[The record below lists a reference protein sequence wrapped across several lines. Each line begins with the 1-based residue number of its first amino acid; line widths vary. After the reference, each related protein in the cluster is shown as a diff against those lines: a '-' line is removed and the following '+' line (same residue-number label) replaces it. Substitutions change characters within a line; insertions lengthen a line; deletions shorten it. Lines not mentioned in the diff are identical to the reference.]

1 MTTRPDSNRPMRPF
15 LVLLSGQSVSLL
27 GSQAV
32 QFAMIW
38 WLTEST
44 GSAAVLAAAGLL
56 GLAPQI
62 VLGPVIGALVD
73 RWNRKRILWL
83 ADSLVAAASA
93 GLALAFLA
101 GPVPYPVVLAV
112 LFVRA
117 LGGAFH
123 APAML
128 ASTSLMVPERHLTR
142 IQGLQQAVQGGAL
155 IVTAPLGA
163 LLVTALPMAA
173 VMAVDVVTAF
183 VALAP
188 LAFVAVP
195 QPKQESVED
204 GSLGLRSTWRDIAS
218 GVTYLRERAGHL
230 PLLAMATVVNLCMV
244 PAFALLPLLVVEQG
258 GEAATLGWLNS
269 AFGIGTIAGGVLLGV
284 WGGFRRRVH
293 TTFLGLMLAGVGT
306 VVLGTATSAATA
318 LVGIVLLGVTIPCV
332 NGPIQAVLQAT
343 VAPEFQGRVFTLYTS
358 AAGAMTPL
366 GFAIAAPV
374 AELLG
379 VHAWYLAGGV
389 ACVAMGVAG
398 FLVPSIARIEDAEPV
413 AAAAGELPSE
423 A

>member
-1 MTTRPDSNRPMRPF
+1 MTTHADTDRPMRPF
-15 LVLLSGQSVSLL
+15 LVLFGGQSVSLL

-44 GSAAVLAAAGLL
+44 GSAAVLAVASIL

-73 RWNRKRILWL
+73 RWDRKRILWL

-93 GLALAFLA
+93 ALALAFVA
-101 GPVPYPVVLAV
+101 GPVPYSVVLAV

-142 IQGLQQAVQGGAL
+142 IQGLQQALQGGAL

-163 LLVTALPMAA
+163 LLVTALPMAS
-173 VMAVDVVTAF
+173 VMAVDVVTAL

-188 LAFVAVP
+188 LPFVAVP
-195 QPKQESVED
+195 QPEQRAVED
-204 GSLGLRSTWRDIAS
+204 GSPRLLSTWRDIVS
-218 GVTYLRERAGHL
+218 GVSYLRERAGHV

-244 PAFALLPLLVVEQG
+244 PAFALLPLLVMEQG
-258 GEAATLGWLNS
+258 GGAAALGWLES
-269 AFGIGTIAGGVLLGV
+269 GFGIGTIAGGVVLGL

-293 TTFLGLMLAGVGT
+293 TTFIGLILAGVGT
-306 VVLGTATSAATA
+306 VVLGTATSVVAA
-318 LVGIVLLGVTIPCV
+318 LVGIVVVGVTVPCV
-332 NGPIQAVLQAT
+332 NGPILAVLQAT
-343 VAPEFQGRVFTLYTS
+343 VAPELQGRVFTLYAS

-366 GFAIAAPV
+366 GLALAAPV

-389 ACVAMGVAG
+389 ACVVMGVAG
-398 FLVPSIARIEDAEPV
+398 FLVPSIARIEDARPV
-413 AAAAGELPSE
+413 SATAGELPIE

>member
-1 MTTRPDSNRPMRPF
+1 MTTHTDPNRPMRPF
-15 LVLLSGQSVSLL
+15 LVLFSGQSISLL

-44 GSAAVLAAAGLL
+44 GSAAVLVAAGFL
-56 GLAPQI
+56 GLAPQV

-93 GLALAFLA
+93 VLALAFVA
-101 GPVPYPVVLAV
+101 GPVPYPVVLSV

-163 LLVTALPMAA
+163 LLVMALPMAA
-173 VMAVDVVTAF
+173 VMAVDVFTAF
-183 VALAP
+183 VAVAP
-188 LAFVAVP
+188 LVFIAVP
-195 QPKQESVED
+195 QPDQRTVED
-204 GSLGLRSTWRDIAS
+204 GSLGLRSAWRDIAS
-218 GVTYLRERAGHL
+218 GVSYLREREGHV
-230 PLLAMATVVNLCMV
+230 PLLAIATVVNLCMV
-244 PAFALLPLLVVEQG
+244 PAFTLLPLLVMEQG
-258 GEAATLGWLNS
+258 GGAATLGWLNS
-269 AFGIGTIAGGVLLGV
+269 AFGIGMIAGGVLLGV
-284 WGGFRRRVH
+284 WGGFKLRVH
-293 TTFLGLMLAGVGT
+293 TTFVALILAGVGT
-306 VVLGTATSAATA
+306 VVLGTAASAAAA
-318 LVGIVLLGVTIPCV
+318 LVGIVVLGVTIPCV
-332 NGPIQAVLQAT
+332 NGPIQAVLQAK

-366 GFAIAAPV
+366 GLAIAAPV

-379 VHAWYLAGGV
+379 IHAWYLAGGV
-389 ACVAMGVAG
+389 ACVAMGVVG
-398 FLVPSIARIEDAEPV
+398 FLIPSIARIEDAEPV
-413 AAAAGELPSE
+413 AAIPGEVPGE

>member
-1 MTTRPDSNRPMRPF
+1 MTTHADSNRPMRPF
-15 LVLLSGQSVSLL
+15 LVLFGGQSVSLL

-44 GSAAVLAAAGLL
+44 GSAAVLAVAGLL

-73 RWNRKRILWL
+73 RWNRKRVLWL

-163 LLVTALPMAA
+163 LLVTTLPMAA
-173 VMAVDVVTAF
+173 VMAVDVVTAL
-183 VALAP
+183 VALVP
-188 LAFVAVP
+188 LEFVAVP
-195 QPKQESVED
+195 QPDRSVVDD
-204 GSLGLRSTWRDIAS
+204 GSHVLRATWRDILS
-218 GVTYLRERAGHL
+218 GVTYLRERAGHV

-244 PAFALLPLLVVEQG
+244 PALALLPLLVMEQG
-258 GEAATLGWLNS
+258 GGASTLGWLNS
-269 AFGIGTIAGGVLLGV
+269 AFGIGTIVGGVLLGV

-293 TTFLGLMLAGVGT
+293 TTFAGLMLAGVGT
-306 VVLGTATSAATA
+306 IVLGTAGSAAMA
-318 LVGIVLLGVTIPCV
+318 VAGIVLLGVTIPCV

-343 VAPEFQGRVFTLYTS
+343 VAPDLQGRVFTLYGS
-358 AAGAMTPL
+358 AAGAMIPL
-366 GFAIAAPV
+366 GLAIAAPV

-379 VHAWYLAGGV
+379 VSAWYLAGGA
-389 ACVAMGVAG
+389 ACVAMGVTG
-398 FLVPSIARIEDAEPV
+398 FLVPSIARIEDAETVTP
-413 AAAAGELPSE
+413 AQQELRSE

>member
-1 MTTRPDSNRPMRPF
+1 
-15 LVLLSGQSVSLL
+15 VLLSGQSVSLL

-44 GSAAVLAAAGLL
+44 GSAAVLAAAGFL

-62 VLGPVIGALVD
+62 VLGPAIGALVD
-73 RWNRKRILWL
+73 RWSRKRILWL
-83 ADSLVAAASA
+83 ADSLVAFASA
-93 GLALAFLA
+93 GLALAFAA

-117 LGGAFH
+117 LGDAFH

-128 ASTSLMVPERHLTR
+128 A
-142 IQGLQQAVQGGAL
+142 
-155 IVTAPLGA
+155 
-163 LLVTALPMAA
+163 
-173 VMAVDVVTAF
+173 
-183 VALAP
+183 
-188 LAFVAVP
+188 
-195 QPKQESVED
+195 
-204 GSLGLRSTWRDIAS
+204 
-218 GVTYLRERAGHL
+218 
-230 PLLAMATVVNLCMV
+230 MATVVNLFMV
-244 PAFALLPLLVVEQG
+244 PAFALLPLLVMEQG
-258 GEAATLGWLNS
+258 GDAATLGWLNS
-269 AFGIGTIAGGVLLGV
+269 TFGIGTIAGGVLLGV

-293 TTFLGLMLAGVGT
+293 TTFAGLMLAGVGT
-306 VVLGTATSAATA
+306 LVLGTATSASTA

-366 GFAIAAPV
+366 GLAIAAPV

-379 VHAWYLAGGV
+379 VHAWYPAGGV
-389 ACVAMGVAG
+389 ACVAMGVTG
-398 FLVPSIARIEDAEPV
+398 FLVPSITRIEDTEPV
-413 AAAAGELPSE
+413 AAAADELPSE

>member
-1 MTTRPDSNRPMRPF
+1 MRPF
-15 LVLLSGQSVSLL
+15 LVLLGGQSVSLL

-83 ADSLVAAASA
+83 ADSLVAVASA
-93 GLALAFLA
+93 GLALAFAA

-155 IVTAPLGA
+155 TVTAPLGA
-163 LLVTALPMAA
+163 LLATALPMAA
-173 VMAVDVVTAF
+173 VMAVDVVTAL

-188 LAFVAVP
+188 LVFVTVP
-195 QPKQESVED
+195 QPEWGAVED
-204 GSLGLRSTWRDIAS
+204 GSLGLRSTWHDMVS
-218 GVTYLRERAGHL
+218 GVTYLRERAGHV

-244 PAFALLPLLVVEQG
+244 PALALLPLLVMEQG
-258 GEAATLGWLNS
+258 GDAARLGWLNS
-269 AFGIGTIAGGVLLGV
+269 AFGIGTIAGGILLGV

-293 TTFLGLMLAGVGT
+293 TTFVGLMLAGAGT

-318 LVGIVLLGVTIPCV
+318 LVGIVVLGVTISLV

-358 AAGAMTPL
+358 AAGAMIPL
-366 GFAIAAPV
+366 GLAIAAPV

-389 ACVAMGVAG
+389 ACIAMGVVG
-398 FLVPSIARIEDAEPV
+398 FLIPSIARIEDTEPV
-413 AAAAGELPSE
+413 AAEGFRTAA
-423 A
+423 

>member
-1 MTTRPDSNRPMRPF
+1 MRPF
-15 LVLLSGQSVSLL
+15 LVLFGGQSVSLL

-38 WLTEST
+38 WLTAST
-44 GSAAVLAAAGLL
+44 GSAAVLAVAGLL

-62 VLGPVIGALVD
+62 VMGPVIGALVD

-83 ADSLVAAASA
+83 ADSLVAVASA

-163 LLVTALPMAA
+163 LLVGTLPMAA
-173 VMAVDVVTAF
+173 VMAVDVVTAL

-188 LAFVAVP
+188 LAFIVVP
-195 QPKQESVED
+195 QPDHSAVDD
-204 GSLGLRSTWRDIAS
+204 GSLGVRSTWRDILA
-218 GVTYLRERAGHL
+218 GVTYLRERAGHV

-244 PAFALLPLLVVEQG
+244 PALALLPLLVVEQG
-258 GEAATLGWLNS
+258 GGAATLGWLNS
-269 AFGIGTIAGGVLLGV
+269 AFGIGTIVGGVLLGV

-293 TTFLGLMLAGVGT
+293 TTFAGLMLAGVGT
-306 VVLGTATSAATA
+306 IVLGTAGSAAMA
-318 LVGIVLLGVTIPCV
+318 VAGIVLLGVTIPCI

-343 VAPEFQGRVFTLYTS
+343 IAPELQGRVFTLYGS

-366 GFAIAAPV
+366 GLAIAAPV

-379 VHAWYLAGGV
+379 VEAWYLAGGV

-398 FLVPSIARIEDAEPV
+398 FLIPSIARIEDGAPRAIDDGLAEVP
-413 AAAAGELPSE
+413 AETSA
-423 A
+423 

>member
-1 MTTRPDSNRPMRPF
+1 MRPF
-15 LVLLSGQSVSLL
+15 LVLFTGQSVSLL

-44 GSAAVLAAAGLL
+44 GSAAVLAAAGIF

-73 RWNRKRILWL
+73 RWDRKRILWL

-93 GLALAFLA
+93 ALALAFMA

-128 ASTSLMVPERHLTR
+128 ASTSLMVPEQHLTR

-155 IVTAPLGA
+155 IVTAPVGA

-188 LAFVAVP
+188 LPFVAVP
-195 QPKQESVED
+195 QPKHSGVEE

-218 GVTYLRERAGHL
+218 GVTYLRERAGHG

-244 PAFALLPLLVVEQG
+244 PAFVLLPLLVMEQG
-258 GEAATLGWLNS
+258 GGAATLGWLNS

-293 TTFLGLMLAGVGT
+293 TTFVGLILAGVGT
-306 VVLGTATSAATA
+306 AVLGTATSAATA
-318 LVGIVLLGVTIPCV
+318 LVGIVALGVTIPFI

-358 AAGAMTPL
+358 VAGAMTPL
-366 GFAIAAPV
+366 GLAIAAPV

-379 VHAWYLAGGV
+379 VQTWYLAGGIT
-389 ACVAMGVAG
+389 CVAMGVLG
-398 FLVPSIARIEDAEPV
+398 FLIPSIARIEDAEPI
-413 AAAAGELPSE
+413 AAAAGGLPNE

>member
-1 MTTRPDSNRPMRPF
+1 MRPF
-15 LVLLSGQSVSLL
+15 LILFGGQSVSLL

-38 WLTEST
+38 WVTEST
-44 GSAAVLAAAGLL
+44 GSAAVLAVAGLL

-62 VLGPVIGALVD
+62 VLGPVIGAFVD

-83 ADSLVAAASA
+83 ADSLVAVASA

-101 GPVPYPVVLAV
+101 GPVSYPVVLAV

-128 ASTSLMVPERHLTR
+128 ASTSLMVPEQHLTR

-163 LLVTALPMAA
+163 LLVTALPMST
-173 VMAVDVVTAF
+173 VMAVDVVTAL

-188 LAFVAVP
+188 LVFIDVP
-195 QPKQESVED
+195 QPNRKAVED
-204 GSLGLRSTWRDIAS
+204 GALGLRSTWNDIAS
-218 GVTYLRERAGHL
+218 AVSYLRERAGHV

-244 PAFALLPLLVVEQG
+244 PAFALLPLLVTDQG
-258 GEAATLGWLNS
+258 GGAATLGWLNS
-269 AFGIGTIAGGVLLGV
+269 AFGIGTIAGGILLGV
-284 WGGFRRRVH
+284 WGGFKRRVH
-293 TTFLGLMLAGVGT
+293 TTFVGLVFAGIGT
-306 VVLGTATSAATA
+306 LVLGTATSASMA
-318 LVGIVLLGVTIPCV
+318 LAGIVTLGVTIALV

-366 GFAIAAPV
+366 GLAIAAPV

-379 VHAWYLAGGV
+379 VQAWYVAGGI
-389 ACVAMGVAG
+389 ACVAMGIMG
-398 FLVPSIARIEDAEPV
+398 FLIPSIARIEDTEPV

>member
-1 MTTRPDSNRPMRPF
+1 MTTHPDPNRPMRPF
-15 LVLLSGQSVSLL
+15 LILFGGQSVSLL

-44 GSAAVLAAAGLL
+44 GSAAVLVVAGFL
-56 GLAPQI
+56 GLAPQ
-62 VLGPVIGALVD
+62 VVFGPIIGALVD

-93 GLALAFLA
+93 ALALAFLY

-128 ASTSLMVPERHLTR
+128 ASTSLMVPEQHLTR

-163 LLVTALPMAA
+163 LLVIALPMAA

-188 LAFVAVP
+188 LALIAVP
-195 QPKQESVED
+195 QPDQSPVED
-204 GSLGLRSTWRDIAS
+204 GSIGLRSAWRDVAS
-218 GVTYLRERAGHL
+218 GVTYLREREGHL

-244 PAFALLPLLVVEQG
+244 PAFTLLPLLVMEQG
-258 GEAATLGWLNS
+258 GGAATLGWLNS
-269 AFGIGTIAGGVLLGV
+269 AFGIGMIAGGILLGV

-293 TTFLGLMLAGVGT
+293 TTFAALILAGLGT
-306 VVLGTATSAATA
+306 TVLGTATSSLTA
-318 LVGIVLLGVTIPCV
+318 LIGIAVLGVTIPCI
-332 NGPIQAVLQAT
+332 NGPIQAVLQST
-343 VAPEFQGRVFTLYTS
+343 VAPGFQGRVFTLYAS

-366 GFAIAAPV
+366 GLAIAAPV

-379 VHAWYLAGGV
+379 IHAWYLAGGI
-389 ACVAMGVAG
+389 ACVVMGVAG
-398 FLVPSIARIEDAEPV
+398 FLLRSIERIENSEPV
-413 AAAAGELPSE
+413 ATPTGEFPSE

>member
-1 MTTRPDSNRPMRPF
+1 MRPF
-15 LVLLSGQSVSLL
+15 LVLFGGQSVSLL

-38 WLTEST
+38 WLTAST
-44 GSAAVLAAAGLL
+44 GSAAVLAVAGLL

-62 VLGPVIGALVD
+62 VMGPVIGALVD

-83 ADSLVAAASA
+83 ADSLVAVASA

-155 IVTAPLGA
+155 IVTAPPGA
-163 LLVTALPMAA
+163 LLVGTLPMAA
-173 VMAVDVVTAF
+173 VMAVDVVTAL

-188 LAFVAVP
+188 LAFIVVP
-195 QPKQESVED
+195 QPDHSAVDD
-204 GSLGLRSTWRDIAS
+204 GSLGVRSTWRDILA
-218 GVTYLRERAGHL
+218 GVTYLRERAGHV

-244 PAFALLPLLVVEQG
+244 PALALLPLLVVEQG
-258 GEAATLGWLNS
+258 GGAATLGWLNS
-269 AFGIGTIAGGVLLGV
+269 AFGIGTIVGGVLLGV

-293 TTFLGLMLAGVGT
+293 TTFAGLMLAGVGT
-306 VVLGTATSAATA
+306 IVLGTAGSAAMA
-318 LVGIVLLGVTIPCV
+318 VAGIVLLGVTIPCI

-343 VAPEFQGRVFTLYTS
+343 IAPELQGRVFTLYGS

-366 GFAIAAPV
+366 GLAIAAPV

-379 VHAWYLAGGV
+379 VEAWYLAGGV

-398 FLVPSIARIEDAEPV
+398 FLIPSIARIEDGAPRAIDDGLAEVP
-413 AAAAGELPSE
+413 AETSA
-423 A
+423 

>member
-1 MTTRPDSNRPMRPF
+1 MTTCPDPNRPMRPF
-15 LVLLSGQSVSLL
+15 LVLLGGQSVSLL

-38 WLTEST
+38 WLTAST
-44 GSAAVLAAAGLL
+44 GSAAVLAAAGFL

-93 GLALAFLA
+93 GLAMAFLA

-163 LLVTALPMAA
+163 LLVTTLPMAS

-195 QPKQESVED
+195 QPERGAVED
-204 GSLGLRSTWRDIAS
+204 GSLGLRSTWRDIVS
-218 GVTYLRERAGHL
+218 GVTYLRERAGHV

-244 PAFALLPLLVVEQG
+244 PAFALLPLLVAEQG
-258 GEAATLGWLNS
+258 GGASTLGWLNS
-269 AFGIGTIAGGVLLGV
+269 AFGIGTIVGGNLLWW
-284 WGGFRRRVH
+284 WGGLRLRVH
-293 TTFLGLMLAGVGT
+293 CPSLGLKLAGVG
-306 VVLGTATSAATA
+306 
-318 LVGIVLLGVTIPCV
+318 
-332 NGPIQAVLQAT
+332 
-343 VAPEFQGRVFTLYTS
+343 
-358 AAGAMTPL
+358 
-366 GFAIAAPV
+366 
-374 AELLG
+374 
-379 VHAWYLAGGV
+379 
-389 ACVAMGVAG
+389 
-398 FLVPSIARIEDAEPV
+398 
-413 AAAAGELPSE
+413 
-423 A
+423 

>member
-1 MTTRPDSNRPMRPF
+1 MTTHADPNRPMRPF
-15 LVLLSGQSVSLL
+15 LILFSGQSISLL

-44 GSAAVLAAAGLL
+44 GSAAVLAAAGIL

-73 RWNRKRILWL
+73 RWDRKRILWL

-93 GLALAFLA
+93 ALALAFLA
-101 GPVPYPVVLAV
+101 GPVPYAVVLTV

-163 LLVTALPMAA
+163 LLVATLPMAA
-173 VMAVDVVTAF
+173 VMAIDVVTAF

-195 QPKQESVED
+195 RPEKSAADQA
-204 GSLGLRSTWRDIAS
+204 SLGLRSAWHDIAS
-218 GVTYLRERAGHL
+218 GVTYLRERSGHV
-230 PLLAMATVVNLCMV
+230 PLLAMATMVNLCLV

-258 GEAATLGWLNS
+258 GGAATLGWLNS
-269 AFGIGTIAGGVLLGV
+269 AFGIGTIAGGVLLGI

-293 TTFLGLMLAGVGT
+293 TTFAGLMLTGVGT

-318 LVGIVLLGVTIPCV
+318 FVGIVVVGLTIPLV

-343 VAPEFQGRVFTLYTS
+343 VAPDFQGRVFTLYTS
-358 AAGAMTPL
+358 AAGLMTPL
-366 GFAIAAPV
+366 GLALAAPV

-379 VHAWYLAGGV
+379 VQMWYLAGGG
-389 ACVAMGVAG
+389 ACVAMGIVG
-398 FLVPSIARIEDAEPV
+398 FLIPSIARIEEAEPI
-413 AAAAGELPSE
+413 AAADGELPSE

>member
-1 MTTRPDSNRPMRPF
+1 
-15 LVLLSGQSVSLL
+15 VLLSGQTVSLF

-32 QFAMIW
+32 QFALIW
-38 WLTEST
+38 WLTAAT
-44 GSAAVLAAAGLL
+44 GSAAVLAAATFL
-56 GLAPQI
+56 GLVPQI
-62 VLGPVIGALVD
+62 VLGPIIGALVD

-93 GLALAFLA
+93 VLALAYVA
-101 GPVPYPVVLAV
+101 GPVPVGAVLTV

-163 LLVTALPMAA
+163 LLVATLPMAA
-173 VMAVDVVTAF
+173 VMAVDVVTAL
-183 VALAP
+183 VAIAP
-188 LAFVAVP
+188 LPFIAVP
-195 QPKQESVED
+195 QPDRRAGEEAA
-204 GSLGLRSTWRDIAS
+204 LGLRSTWRDIMS
-218 GVTYLRERAGHL
+218 GVAYLRAREGHL
-230 PLLAMATVVNLCMV
+230 PLLAMGTLVNLCMV

-258 GEAATLGWLNS
+258 GGAARLGWLNS

-284 WGGFRRRVH
+284 WGGFQRRIY
-293 TTFLGLMLAGVGT
+293 TTFVGLMVAGVGT
-306 VVLGTATSAATA
+306 MLLGASTSVEIA
-318 LVGIVLLGVTIPCV
+318 LAGIVILGVMIPCV

-343 VAPEFQGRVFTLYTS
+343 VPSDFQGRVFTLYAS

-366 GFAIAAPV
+366 GLVLAAPV

-379 VHAWYLAGGV
+379 VRIWYMAGGV
-389 ACVAMGVAG
+389 ACLAMGVAG
-398 FLVPSIARIEDAEPV
+398 FLIPSIARLEDAEPS
-413 AAAAGELPSE
+413 AAPDDLDQVPSE